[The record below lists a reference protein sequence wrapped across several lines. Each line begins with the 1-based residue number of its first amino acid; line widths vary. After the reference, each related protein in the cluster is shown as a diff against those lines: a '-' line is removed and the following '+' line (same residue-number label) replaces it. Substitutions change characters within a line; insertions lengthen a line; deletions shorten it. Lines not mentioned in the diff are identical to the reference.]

1 MLVSKKKYV
10 QLQNKYDIIL
20 KQYEEHETKYNQLFE
35 SVKVIVDVCRKWNK
49 DQVGNLRA
57 INTIAALFNL
67 DKPKKKFK

>member
-10 QLQNKYDIIL
+10 QLQNKYDIML